1 MQDSFARSLQ
11 PAPAPPF
18 STPSVVQTASV
29 APAAASAAG
38 ISPSVHVAASLSSD
52 TGAAAAA
59 DSKSG
64 TQLGN
69 VILAQAAGVGPPS
82 CALMPL
88 ALWFS
93 AEQTYAMSLA
103 RARHAIAE
111 RNIIFLKLHFASGTR
126 SMWVM
131 RRKAAA
137 TCRGSE
143 LRYSRS

>member
-11 PAPAPPF
+11 PAPAPPL

-59 DSKSG
+59 ADSKSG

-82 CALMPL
+82 CAFMPL
-88 ALWFS
+88 ALGFS

-103 RARHAIAE
+103 RARHAITE
-111 RNIIFLKLHFASGTR
+111 RNIIF
-126 SMWVM
+126 
-131 RRKAAA
+131 
-137 TCRGSE
+137 
-143 LRYSRS
+143 